1 MHHGIV
7 KLEAPGVIE
16 ARSTDGAL
24 VLAHNVMF
32 VLHVPFQNIFLQK
45 PELVSNLPF
54 SNMTE
59 HYVSNL
65 SVGAPANVTRK
76 SEFFVSLEVVKVE
89 AADTLE
95 LLSAARNFARNSEGF
110 ARVILNAVSLEYG
123 NNFEGKLK
131 KTTI

>member
-1 MHHGIV
+1 M
-7 KLEAPGVIE
+7 
-16 ARSTDGAL
+16 S
-24 VLAHNVMF
+24 
-32 VLHVPFQNIFLQK
+32 
-45 PELVSNLPF
+45 
-54 SNMTE
+54 
-59 HYVSNL
+59 YL

-95 LLSAARNFARNSEGF
+95 LLSAARNFARYSEGF